1 MINFYNNFL
10 SCRHFSYL
18 EGGLWVHSTADAAAQ
33 GKSTFSN
40 IYQSTKMFKMW
51 KIEHCIL
58 PPHTQGVTFP
68 GLGVF
73 TFSQKKI
80 DVGSNKFI
88 VIQRPVFV
96 LSEKFVQTHSLQY
109 PKQHTSGQCLLRSTV
124 WKVKI
129 CANCFKFFCSLHTI
143 MICTVHHDV

>member
-1 MINFYNNFL
+1 MITI
-10 SCRHFSYL
+10 SGSS
-18 EGGLWVHSTADAAAQ
+18 STVCKDRFTIGIVYPLQ
-33 GKSTFSN
+33 TFSVYGRLPLSSFKGRCSYIRLVKLYSMTCNN
-40 IYQSTKMFKMW
+40 IIFLVQILSTVFYFR
-51 KIEHCIL
+51 
-58 PPHTQGVTFP
+58 QGVTIP

-109 PKQHTSGQCLLRSTV
+109 PKQHTSGQWSEMRVCE
-124 WKVKI
+124 
-129 CANCFKFFCSLHTI
+129 
-143 MICTVHHDV
+143 DVLIA